1 MIGELDKNTLEA
13 LLETIPVEFSVV
25 DKNDKVLAWNKHETR
40 IFRRPTGAVGRN
52 VRDCHPK
59 GSLNKVET
67 ILEEM
72 KAGKRNKARFWIDL
86 PLKDKDVPQKIMIEY
101 YALRDAAG
109 NYLGCLEASQNITDI
124 QKITGQK
131 RLLD

>member
-40 IFRRPTGAVGRN
+40 IFKRPTGAVGRN

-72 KAGKRNKARFWIDL
+72 KAGKRDKARFWIDL
-86 PLKDKDVPQKIMIEY
+86 PLKDKDAPQKIMIEY

-109 NYLGCLEASQNITDI
+109 NYLGCLEASQNITEI

>member
-1 MIGELDKNTLEA
+1 MIGELDKNILEA

-40 IFRRPTGAVGRN
+40 IFKRPKGAVGRD

-59 GSLNKVET
+59 GSLNKVEV
-67 ILEEM
+67 ILAEM
-72 KAGKRNKARFWIDL
+72 TAGKRDSARFWIDL
-86 PLKDKDVPQKIMIEY
+86 PMQGKDTPQKVLIEY
-101 YALRDAAG
+101 YALRDAVG
-109 NYLGCLEASQNITDI
+109 NYLGCLEASQNITKI

>member
-13 LLETIPVEFSVV
+13 LLETIPVEFSVI

-72 KAGKRNKARFWIDL
+72 KAGKRDKARFWIDL

>member
-1 MIGELDKNTLEA
+1 LVNSIKTRWRHCWKHF
-13 LLETIPVEFSVV
+13 PVEFSVV

-40 IFRRPTGAVGRN
+40 IFKSPKGAVGRD

-67 ILEEM
+67 ILAEM
-72 KAGKRNKARFWIDL
+72 KTGKRDNARFWIDL
-86 PLKDKDVPQKIMIEY
+86 PIKDKDTTQKIMIEY

-109 NYLGCLEASQNITDI
+109 NYLGCLEAS
-124 QKITGQK
+124 KI
-131 RLLD
+131 